1 MGYHFLTTLT
11 QTEKEVTE
19 MDGKTYRTQRDQLCK
34 ELIEFLRERELDYG
48 QALITLKDA
57 QSYVERAS
65 LKNRL

>member
-1 MGYHFLTTLT
+1 
-11 QTEKEVTE
+11 
-19 MDGKTYRTQRDQLCK
+19 MDGETYRTQRDQLCK

>member
-1 MGYHFLTTLT
+1 MNG
-11 QTEKEVTE
+11 EA
-19 MDGKTYRTQRDQLCK
+19 YRVQRDQLCK

>member
-1 MGYHFLTTLT
+1 
-11 QTEKEVTE
+11 
-19 MDGKTYRTQRDQLCK
+19 MDGKTYRTQLDQQCK